1 MINVRLLPMAV
12 RDLDEVIE
20 IESLSPEST
29 WTKGNFVDSLNSGY
43 WAYCLRRLAEDD
55 DEHDE
60 LLAYCVLLPAVNE
73 LELLNITVHQD
84 YRKKGYAQKV
94 LQVME
99 DLALSRSMEN
109 IFLEVRS
116 SNQPAKSLYQKLG
129 YREVGMRKD
138 YYPLIS
144 GGREDAIVMKK
155 HLIKL

>member
-1 MINVRLLPMAV
+1 MAV
-12 RDLDEVIE
+12 KDLDEVIE

-29 WTKGNFVDSLNSGY
+29 WTKGNFVDSLNAGY

-55 DEHDE
+55 DEPDE
-60 LLAYCVLLPAVNE
+60 LLAYCVLLPSVNE
-73 LELLNITVHQD
+73 LELLNITVHQK

-129 YREVGMRKD
+129 YREVGVRKD

-155 HLIKL
+155 T

>member
-29 WTKGNFVDSLNSGY
+29 WTKGNFVDSLNAGY

-55 DEHDE
+55 DERDE
-60 LLAYCVLLPAVNE
+60 LVAYCVLLPAVNE

-109 IFLEVRS
+109 IFLEVRF
-116 SNQPAKSLYQKLG
+116 SNQPAKNLYQKLG
-129 YREVGMRKD
+129 YVEVGVRKD

-155 HLIKL
+155 HLVKL